1 MLILKNNVQHYLMG
15 ITKTKALLI
24 DVARQLFA
32 KKGVENTTMND
43 IAKASRKGRR
53 TLYTYFKNKEELYM
67 AVVKSELEI
76 LWERLQRVA
85 ERDTPPEKKIIE
97 VILTRLEAVK
107 EIVYR
112 NGTLRASFFRDIWSV
127 EKVRKRFDSKEIQLL
142 RDILLE
148 GVEKNVF
155 TVSDVDMT
163 AALLHYSLKGV
174 EVPFIRGQIGVNMDA
189 KSKKRLVTEIIFG
202 ALQKK

>member
-1 MLILKNNVQHYLMG
+1 MQHYLMG

-155 TVSDVDMT
+155 TISDVDMT

-202 ALQKK
+202 ALQKNNTNNNK

>member
-1 MLILKNNVQHYLMG
+1 MG

-155 TVSDVDMT
+155 TISDVDMT

>member
-1 MLILKNNVQHYLMG
+1 MQHYLMG

-85 ERDTPPEKKIIE
+85 ERNTPPEKKIIE

-155 TVSDVDMT
+155 TISDVDMT

-202 ALQKK
+202 ALQKNNTNNNK

>member
-1 MLILKNNVQHYLMG
+1 MG

>member
-1 MLILKNNVQHYLMG
+1 MQHYLMG

>member
-1 MLILKNNVQHYLMG
+1 MQHYLMG

-155 TVSDVDMT
+155 TISDVDMT

>member
-1 MLILKNNVQHYLMG
+1 MQHYLMG

-202 ALQKK
+202 ALQKNNTNNNK

>member
-1 MLILKNNVQHYLMG
+1 MQHYLMG

-85 ERDTPPEKKIIE
+85 ERNTPPEKKIIE